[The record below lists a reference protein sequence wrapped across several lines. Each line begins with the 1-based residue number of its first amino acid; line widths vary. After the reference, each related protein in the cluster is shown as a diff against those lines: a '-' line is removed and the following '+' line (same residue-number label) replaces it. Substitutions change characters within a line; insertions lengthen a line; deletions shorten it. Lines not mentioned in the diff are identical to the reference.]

1 MYYLASRFEFG
12 CAKIRANWEMFG
24 LVPSNTIRWRPG
36 MGESDVDSNARVLC
50 VDEGREASG
59 IFGDGMQSHI
69 FYVAQNDLMG
79 APFEPPVS
87 DMTLA
92 YQFITGG
99 GAWDQSD
106 SSNDPLG
113 AVAAPYECTCEAGAQ
128 LSRLGELLSCVT
140 TGERCGTMIVFL

>member
-1 MYYLASRFEFG
+1 
-12 CAKIRANWEMFG
+12 
-24 LVPSNTIRWRPG
+24 

-69 FYVAQNDLMG
+69 FYVAQNDLMD
-79 APFEPPVS
+79 APFEPPVG

-92 YQFITGG
+92 YQFVTC
-99 GAWDQSD
+99 GAWSQSN
-106 SSNDPLG
+106 SGGTKENGTMTLG

-128 LSRLGELLSCVT
+128 LSWLGELLACVT
-140 TGERCGTMIVFL
+140 TGERCSTMIVFL

>member
-1 MYYLASRFEFG
+1 
-12 CAKIRANWEMFG
+12 
-24 LVPSNTIRWRPG
+24 

-50 VDEGREASG
+50 VDEAREASG
-59 IFGDGMQSHI
+59 IFGKGMQSHV
-69 FYVAQNDLMG
+69 FYVAQNDLMN
-79 APFEPPVS
+79 APFEPRVG
-87 DMTLA
+87 DMTPA

-99 GAWDQSD
+99 GAWNQSA
-106 SSNDPLG
+106 SSDPLG